1 MATPYLIYFLKK
13 KKENSHES
21 RCWRF
26 YSSGGLGLAQDQEG
40 EEREKEMGME
50 EMLEMAHSSDHE
62 VLFTISYK
70 DSHATIGCS
79 LGAKHGA
86 GGHGKPRG

>member
-1 MATPYLIYFLKK
+1 MLAIMATPYLIYFLKK

-40 EEREKEMGME
+40 EEKGERN
-50 EMLEMAHSSDHE
+50 
-62 VLFTISYK
+62 
-70 DSHATIGCS
+70 
-79 LGAKHGA
+79 
-86 GGHGKPRG
+86 GHGGDARDGSLKRP